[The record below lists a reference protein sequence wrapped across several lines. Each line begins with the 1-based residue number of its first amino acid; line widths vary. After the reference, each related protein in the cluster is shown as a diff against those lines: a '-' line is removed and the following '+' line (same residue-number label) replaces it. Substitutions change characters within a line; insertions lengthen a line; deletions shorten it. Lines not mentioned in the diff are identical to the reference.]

1 MVWKEIENFPGYQVS
16 STGEVKSTKYWGQ
29 FTRINNDGILKQR
42 TYKSGYKYVNLYK
55 NGHMYSVKVH
65 RLVAQAFI
73 SNPLNYKQVNHKD
86 EVKSN
91 NNVSNLEW
99 CDQSYNLTYNGLS
112 TRIHKKQKRR
122 IGAFNIEGNLIQEFD
137 SATSAALFL
146 VKLGKAASFN
156 SAACNIS
163 TVARK
168 RQNKERYGYYW
179 KWLESSKRSDTQ

>member
-1 MVWKEIENFPGYQVS
+1 MIWKEVENFPGYLVS
-16 STGEVKSTKYWGQ
+16 NTGEVKSTKYWGQ
-29 FTRINNDGILKQR
+29 FNRINNDGILKQR

-73 SNPLNYKQVNHKD
+73 PNPLSYKQVNHKD
-86 EVKSN
+86 EVKDN

-99 CDQSYNLTYNGLS
+99 CDQSYNLTYNNLS
-112 TRIHKKQKRR
+112 IKIHEKQKRK
-122 IGAFNIEGNLIQEFD
+122 IGAFSIEGNLMQKFD

-146 VKLGKAASFN
+146 VRLKKATSFR
-156 SAACNIS
+156 SAVSNIS

-179 KWLESSKRSDTQ
+179 KWLEQSKRNDTQ

>member
-1 MVWKEIENFPGYQVS
+1 MIWKEIENFPGYQVS

-29 FTRINNDGILKQR
+29 FNRINNDGILKQR

-55 NGHMYSVKVH
+55 NGHMYSVKV
-65 RLVAQAFI
+65 
-73 SNPLNYKQVNHKD
+73 NHKD
-86 EVKSN
+86 EVISN

-112 TRIHKKQKRR
+112 TIMHKKQKRR

-179 KWLESSKRSDTQ
+179 KWLEQSKRNDTQ

>member
-1 MVWKEIENFPGYQVS
+1 MDICIQ
-16 STGEVKSTKYWGQ
+16 
-29 FTRINNDGILKQR
+29 LKF
-42 TYKSGYKYVNLYK
+42 
-55 NGHMYSVKVH
+55 H

-122 IGAFNIEGNLIQEFD
+122 IGAFNI
-137 SATSAALFL
+137 
-146 VKLGKAASFN
+146 K
-156 SAACNIS
+156 
-163 TVARK
+163 RK
-168 RQNKERYGYYW
+168 SYTRI
-179 KWLESSKRSDTQ
+179 